1 MSSPTPKN
9 LKLRGGVWYARLRVN
24 GVERLR
30 SLHTSDERE
39 ARKRLKE
46 IRRQAELE
54 RAGLTPPPPP
64 PAEEVRRWEDAVVR
78 WSTNHLPGKR
88 ESTARR
94 YLTSLAKVEPHLKGR
109 PLAEITQAVLNDY
122 VTERLE
128 DGVTPATVRRDL
140 TAVSLVWRVAK
151 RAGWV
156 SGENPALA
164 ELEEI
169 KELREPI
176 QPVRLRDLALV
187 LRLCSPAFGALLR
200 FLARTGC
207 RQEEAA
213 SLEWREV
220 DLAAGTVTFART
232 KTRNPRV
239 IGLSPRTL
247 AMLRALPRHPR
258 LTYVFWHP
266 GGKNG
271 PDRFRNVASN
281 FRELVTRG
289 LRSEAARAEGG
300 DAGFRR
306 CGPAAFRPF
315 RCHDLRHTWG
325 IRALQRG
332 MPIFDVSRHLGH
344 ASVKTTELYVAWLR
358 RQGTG

>member
-1 MSSPTPKN
+1 MPSTARN
-9 LKLRGGVWYARLRVN
+9 LLLRNGVWYARIQIN
-24 GVERLR
+24 GRDVWR
-30 SLHTSDERE
+30 SLRTADERE

-46 IRRQAELE
+46 VRRQAELE

-64 PAEEVRRWEDAVVR
+64 PPEEIRLWEDAVVR
-78 WSTNHLPGKR
+78 WSQTHLPGKR
-88 ESTARR
+88 DSTAKR
-94 YLTSLAKVEPHLKGR
+94 YLTSLAKVEAHLKGR
-109 PLAEITQAVLNDY
+109 PLAGITQAVLNDY
-122 VTERLE
+122 VAERLE

-140 TAVSLVWRVAK
+140 TAVSLVWRAAK

-156 SGENPALA
+156 RGENPALA

-176 QPVRLRDLALV
+176 RPVRLRDLALL
-187 LRLCSPAFGALLR
+187 LRRCPPAFAALIR

-207 RQEEAA
+207 RQEEGA
-213 SLEWREV
+213 SLEWQDV
-220 DLAAGTVTFART
+220 DLARGTVTFART
-232 KTRNPRV
+232 KTRSPRV
-239 IGLSPRTL
+239 IRLSPRTV

-266 GGKNG
+266 GGKHG

-289 LRSEAARAEGG
+289 LRSGATGAEG
-300 DAGFRR
+300 DGFRR

-344 ASVKTTELYVAWLR
+344 ATVQTTEGYVRWLR
-358 RQGTG
+358 QAPG